1 MGYDIQTVRD
11 AAATRWREIIAT
23 LAGVDP
29 AIVDGKHH
37 PCPKC
42 GGTDRFRA
50 FDDGSGGAICNQ
62 CFTAKNGD
70 GFAVLQWM
78 TGEDF
83 GQVLKRVA
91 EYLGIKP
98 EKDGRGK
105 KKKTDP
111 AEHLK
116 FHEWNEALIA
126 LWCMNK
132 PPIIPEAVRQF
143 GGRLATYRDQW
154 QVIAIPIWAELLNQA
169 DPVGWILYPLNG
181 RTLPKYADKG
191 KKVEWVKVKVT
202 FGSESGLVGPIEQIA
217 AAETLWKLE
226 GPTDALAVHGILP
239 DGHVAVTNSNGAKER
254 PKKWIV
260 DLATG
265 KHARVIHDA
274 DRPGQDG
281 AMFVGEE
288 DGRQRPGWAPCLAST
303 AEESRNVLLPY
314 PIVPDHGKDVRD
326 WLNEGHTFE
335 DLEQLADQVEPVVV
349 SQEAGSNAT
358 AIEADD
364 DPHKLA
370 RMNLARYAA
379 ANNGATIKFWR
390 DEWYIWKGNRYR
402 KIPKGELIAK
412 LNMAIKTEFDRLN
425 IDEQANSKKDVK
437 TARKV
442 TKTIVSNVLDA
453 TKGMTVVPSH
463 IELGTWLD
471 DQAGI
476 RERRNYVAMENG
488 ILDVDSL
495 LADSDDVMI
504 PHSPAWFSTIR
515 LPYRFD
521 PLAKCPKWNAF
532 LQYNLEGDPER
543 IAILQEWAGYCL
555 LPDTGQQ
562 RFLVLEGEGA
572 NGKSVY
578 FAALEAM
585 LGVDNVAHV
594 PLEVFGDRFSKTQ
607 TLGKLANIAPD
618 AGEIEKQ
625 SEGNLKSFTAG
636 ERMMFDRK
644 GIDAIEAY
652 PTARL
657 MIGCNNRP
665 RFSDK
670 SDGIWRRMIL
680 VPLTIQVPE
689 QKRIPN
695 MDKCWW
701 WEQSGEL
708 PGILLWAIQ
717 GLARLREQGRFS
729 NSKQSEK
736 AIDDYRLENNPAL
749 KFIREHIQEEKTGFI
764 QVAELF
770 DRYKRWCSD
779 NGFRPLSSRGFG
791 RELHRFTPFLTKV
804 NHMVSGVRSYYYQGG
819 EYVDMAGDA
828 QGDARSS
835 YETSQEKGVKG
846 VKGVMF

>member
-1 MGYDIQTVRD
+1 MGN
-11 AAATRWREIIAT
+11 
-23 LAGVDP
+23 LDP
-29 AIVDGKHH
+29 AILDGRHH

-42 GGTDRFRA
+42 GGEDRFRA
-50 FDDGSGGAICNQ
+50 FDDGSGGAICNK
-62 CFTAKNGD
+62 CLTSKNGD

-91 EYLGIKP
+91 EYLGVRPSKN
-98 EKDGRGK
+98 GK
-105 KKKTDP
+105 QKSDP

-116 FHEWNEALIA
+116 FHEWNDCLIE
-126 LWCMNK
+126 LWRVHK
-132 PPIIPEAVRQF
+132 PPVTSDAVRAF
-143 GGRLATYRDQW
+143 GARLATYRGQW
-154 QVIAIPIWAELLNQA
+154 QVVAIPVWGELLDQA

-181 RTLPKYADKG
+181 RTLPKYTKG
-191 KKVEWVKVKVT
+191 KPVEWVKVKVT
-202 FGSESGLVGPIEQIA
+202 FGSESGLVGPVEQIA

-260 DLATG
+260 ELATG
-265 KHARVIHDA
+265 KRARVIHDA

-335 DLEQLADQVEPVVV
+335 DLEQLADQVEPVSAAEVTEEPPKV
-349 SQEAGSNAT
+349 L
-358 AIEADD
+358 EADD
-364 DPHKLA
+364 DPHRLA
-370 RMNLARYAA
+370 KVNIAQYAA

-390 DEWYIWKGNRYR
+390 DEWYTWKGKRYR
-402 KIPKGELIAK
+402 KIPLSDLRAK
-412 LNMAIKTEFDRLN
+412 ITRAVKAEFDR
-425 IDEQANSKKDVK
+425 IWQREYEEYRDWQNSEEYDADKDK
-437 TARKV
+437 GPPKSHKV
-442 TKTIVSNVLDA
+442 PRQLISNVLDT
-453 TKGMTVVPSH
+453 TKDIALVPSH

-488 ILDVDSL
+488 ILDIDIAMEDRE
-495 LADSDDVMI
+495 ADEYLT
-504 PHSPAWFSTIR
+504 PHSPAWFSTTC
-515 LPYRFD
+515 LPYPVHED
-521 PLAKCPKWNAF
+521 AKCPKWDAF
-532 LQYNLEGDPER
+532 LAYNLEGDPER

-585 LGVDNVAHV
+585 LGSDNVSHV
-594 PLEVFGDRFSKTQ
+594 PLETFYDRFSKTQ
-607 TLGKLANIAPD
+607 TLGKLANISPD
-618 AGEIEKQ
+618 TGEIEKQ
-625 SEGNLKSFTAG
+625 SEGTLKSFTAG

-680 VPLTIQVPE
+680 IPFRVTVPE
-689 QKRIPN
+689 RKRIPN
-695 MDKCWW
+695 MDKAWW
-701 WEQSGEL
+701 WERSGEL
-708 PGILLWAIQ
+708 PGIFLWAIN
-717 GLARLREQGRFS
+717 GLHRLRTQGGFTTS
-729 NSKQSEK
+729 TICTK
-736 AIDDYRLENNPAL
+736 ALASYREELNPAAC
-749 KFIREHIQEEKTGFI
+749 FCAERYIEDPNIDREHAQITPEEI
-764 QVAELF
+764 Y
-770 DRYKRWCSD
+770 DRYKRWCVD
-779 NGFRPLSSRGFG
+779 NGFQVLSINTFG
-791 RELHRFTPFLTKV
+791 REIARRFPTTEKARVKRQAGRANYYLHLRARVEKD
-804 NHMVSGVRSYYYQGG
+804 
-819 EYVDMAGDA
+819 EIDAGPE
-828 QGDARSS
+828 Q
-835 YETSQEKGVKG
+835 ETTDKG
-846 VKGVMF
+846 F